1 MNNNLKEYIESFD
14 NIIWLYIDI
23 IDNKILENENL
34 KNIDNETKKELFD
47 YIFNKYLDS
56 ESELNSLSI
65 DARYYGF
72 FRLKDIEIFLPIEEY
87 CNNKIRDEIEK
98 IKISNVRNIFM
109 HLDMIIFLDDKSL
122 LNKIQFD
129 EYLSFI
135 SGRIKDINYGNGYYY
150 AKSMSL
156 IFIINLL
163 LEKIKEKED
172 IDEILDAIKKFDEFG
187 QYNILEYIIYSLTKE
202 EIQSDLIYDNLI
214 KYCIELFNEEKL
226 RKSFYDKRI
235 TKTLYTIINSIS
247 DNNERLKYILD
258 VYFTKDEKELE
269 EIYQYIDYEERY
281 KLDIP
286 IYCLLRLTE
295 NKIDIKSILTDAQYR
310 LVIMYLALK
319 VKNINEII
327 VKNISGEDIYLS
339 IYWDLIRNQF
349 LEYCNNY
356 DIKQHG
362 LFFLDRYRNLLEV
375 INPTKEEFEKFSEA
389 AKNFFYWYIIKED
402 NKELYLLIPKEIKK
416 AIETDKRYREKIE
429 EEKDSFQKEKVKCV
443 HKFFDKNRII
453 EDIDNIIKVL
463 GNSPTFQDL
472 SFYNSES
479 YKDKYENKEKYLQE
493 TERIIINPFIID
505 YYLIISRIFVKNVF
519 MDKIKEYVDKYW
531 DKHWGIQLYNYL
543 KRHSDIKVNF
553 SEKEKG
559 KIKDYFKSSNYK
571 ENIKDLHNC
580 LKGTFDNSYLYFVF
594 YNIKNIF
601 DIEFEYD
608 EEILINMLKIPY
620 YYYKGDIKLYNN
632 YYYLDYMGITVEYDA
647 DNINFDIFFN
657 SIEIKNSVL
666 KNLIENTDK
675 NKITDEFGSYYALLN
690 IIKLYNSDKE
700 KLYVYYDKIVELVIH
715 FYILSLNEVG
725 FSQIYNIINN
735 FIQENNLDNKILNII
750 NKSNQINYDHL
761 KYINNLQRKLLEVKR
776 VYTSSCYK
784 LIYEIRRK
792 IKSKDIKISYN
803 INPSAIEKIKYEL
816 SQLCKNSNF
825 DYLNQEEFK
834 NLKNQV
840 KNISSKFIE
849 DTDLNFEERMYYEN
863 LLYLQSFII
872 ENIEIWKNFTEFLI
886 NNKDYYYSDM
896 IIEKL
901 IFENLFKYIDKNN
914 FNFDFFIDNLILL
927 YNSIIEKPYKD
938 GIIPNETLIHN
949 FLNRI
954 IFILSEL
961 NIPNK
966 FYTKI
971 YNSINNLN
979 FTIKKE
985 IQKSENYQ
993 INPFKIKKELNKKDD
1008 SIKYIISDLEG
1019 DNEESF
1025 FSIEKIID
1033 HIDNNYIIDSK
1044 VSDISLSRIL
1054 YFKYLLKDINSRC
1067 LTIAHPSSFED
1078 IKERVCKF
1086 SNKFY
1091 ICCFTKTTDSKDEYA
1106 WWKIYGQVPNDK
1118 FDNIKIRITVKA
1130 NELIKNILDKGC
1142 VNFVYYFGDIK
1153 YIKNKKEKNEDDIK
1167 DFFQKDD
1174 SFFFENEFRVLVD
1187 CKCEND
1193 NRIKRDEN
1201 NIPYFLELPINIDL
1215 YRKIKLDN
1223 DKYSFNPYK
1232 SIEERDKNAVKYLL
1246 KEAQDKI

>member
-1 MNNNLKEYIESFD
+1 
-14 NIIWLYIDI
+14 
-23 IDNKILENENL
+23 
-34 KNIDNETKKELFD
+34 
-47 YIFNKYLDS
+47 
-56 ESELNSLSI
+56 
-65 DARYYGF
+65 
-72 FRLKDIEIFLPIEEY
+72 
-87 CNNKIRDEIEK
+87 
-98 IKISNVRNIFM
+98 
-109 HLDMIIFLDDKSL
+109 
-122 LNKIQFD
+122 
-129 EYLSFI
+129 
-135 SGRIKDINYGNGYYY
+135 
-150 AKSMSL
+150 
-156 IFIINLL
+156 
-163 LEKIKEKED
+163 
-172 IDEILDAIKKFDEFG
+172 
-187 QYNILEYIIYSLTKE
+187 
-202 EIQSDLIYDNLI
+202 
-214 KYCIELFNEEKL
+214 
-226 RKSFYDKRI
+226 
-235 TKTLYTIINSIS
+235 
-247 DNNERLKYILD
+247 
-258 VYFTKDEKELE
+258 
-269 EIYQYIDYEERY
+269 
-281 KLDIP
+281 
-286 IYCLLRLTE
+286 
-295 NKIDIKSILTDAQYR
+295 
-310 LVIMYLALK
+310 
-319 VKNINEII
+319 
-327 VKNISGEDIYLS
+327 
-339 IYWDLIRNQF
+339 
-349 LEYCNNY
+349 
-356 DIKQHG
+356 
-362 LFFLDRYRNLLEV
+362 
-375 INPTKEEFEKFSEA
+375 
-389 AKNFFYWYIIKED
+389 
-402 NKELYLLIPKEIKK
+402 
-416 AIETDKRYREKIE
+416 
-429 EEKDSFQKEKVKCV
+429 
-443 HKFFDKNRII
+443 
-453 EDIDNIIKVL
+453 
-463 GNSPTFQDL
+463 
-472 SFYNSES
+472 
-479 YKDKYENKEKYLQE
+479 
-493 TERIIINPFIID
+493 
-505 YYLIISRIFVKNVF
+505 

-553 SEKEKG
+553 TEKEKG

-620 YYYKGDIKLYNN
+620 YYYRGDIKLYNN
-632 YYYLDYMGITVEYDA
+632 NYYLEYFGIIMEYDA

-657 SIEIKNSVL
+657 SIEIKSSVL

-675 NKITDEFGSYYALLN
+675 NKITDEFGSYYTLLS

-872 ENIEIWKNFTEFLI
+872 ENIKIWKNFTEFLI

-901 IFENLFKYIDKNN
+901 IFENLFEYIDNNN

-949 FLNRI
+949 FLDRI
-954 IFILSEL
+954 ISILSKL
-961 NIPNK
+961 NIYSK
-966 FYTKI
+966 FYTRI

-993 INPFKIKKELNKKDD
+993 INPFKIKKELNKKND

-1019 DNEESF
+1019 NNEKSF
-1025 FSIEKIID
+1025 FSIEEIIE

-1054 YFKYLLKDINSRC
+1054 YFKYLLKDINNRC

-1091 ICCFTKTTDSKDEYA
+1091 ICCFSKTTDSKDEYA

-1118 FDNIKIRITVKA
+1118 FDNTKIRITVKA

-1187 CKCEND
+1187 CKCKND

>member
-1 MNNNLKEYIESFD
+1 MNNNLREYIESFD
-14 NIIWLYIDI
+14 NIIWFYRDI

-34 KNIDNETKKELFD
+34 KSIDNEAKKELFD
-47 YIFNKYLDS
+47 YIFDKYLDS
-56 ESELNSLSI
+56 ESELNSLSV
-65 DARYYGF
+65 DSRYYSVVIHF
-72 FRLKDIEIFLPIEEY
+72 LNKIEIFLPIEEY
-87 CNNKIRDEIEK
+87 CNNKIRDEIKK
-98 IKISNVRNIFM
+98 IKISNVRDIFM
-109 HLDMIIFLDDKSL
+109 CLDMALFLDDKSL
-122 LNKIQFD
+122 LNEIPFD

-135 SGRIKDINYGNGYYY
+135 SYRIKDINYGNGYFY

-163 LEKIKEKED
+163 LEKIKEKAD
-172 IDEILDAIKKFDEFG
+172 IDKILDAIKKFDEFG

-202 EIQSDLIYDNLI
+202 EIQSNLIYDNLI
-214 KYCIELFNEEKL
+214 KYCIKLFNEEKL
-226 RKSFYDKRI
+226 RKSHLNKRI
-235 TKTLYTIINSIS
+235 TKILEVIIDAIFE
-247 DNNERLKYILD
+247 DIERLKFILD
-258 VYFTKDEKELE
+258 IYFTKDEKELN
-269 EIYQYIDYEERY
+269 EIYEYIEYEEKY

-286 IYCLLRLTE
+286 LYCISK
-295 NKIDIKSILTDAQYR
+295 NKIDIKNILTDAQY
-310 LVIMYLALK
+310 VIIIRYLALYVEK
-319 VKNINEII
+319 DNKIIIKNVIGE
-327 VKNISGEDIYLS
+327 NIDLS
-339 IYWDLIRNQF
+339 IYWDLVREKF
-349 LEYCNNY
+349 LWYCSTKTFDLY
-356 DIKQHG
+356 
-362 LFFLDRYRNLLEV
+362 FFNRYRNILQLL
-375 INPTKEEFEKFSEA
+375 NPTKEEFKKFPKQT
-389 AKNFFYWYIIKED
+389 KNVFYWHIIKED
-402 NKELYLLIPKEIKK
+402 NKELYPLIPKEVKK
-416 AIETDKRYREKIE
+416 AIETDKRYKEKIE
-429 EEKDSFQKEKVKCV
+429 EEKQLFQKERIECV
-443 HKFFDKNRII
+443 HKFFNKNRII

-463 GNSPTFQDL
+463 GNNPTFQDL
-472 SFYNSES
+472 SYYNDEFY
-479 YKDKYENKEKYLQE
+479 KGKYDNKEKYLE
-493 TERIIINPFIID
+493 DTERVIINPFIID
-505 YYLIISRIFVKNVF
+505 YYLIISKFFVKTVF
-519 MDKIKEYVDKYW
+519 MDKIKEYVDNYW
-531 DKHWGIQLYNYL
+531 DKHWAIHLYNYL
-543 KRHSDIKVNF
+543 KRHGDIVDKVNF
-553 SEKEKG
+553 SEEEKN

-620 YYYKGDIKLYNN
+620 YYYRGDIKLFNNN
-632 YYYLDYMGITVEYDA
+632 YYLEYAGIIGENDDSNV
-647 DNINFDIFFN
+647 NFDRFFISNREMKN
-657 SIEIKNSVL
+657 SILQK
-666 KNLIENTDK
+666 LIETI
-675 NKITDEFGSYYALLN
+675 NKYRITDEFGSYYTLLS

-849 DTDLNFEERMYYEN
+849 NTDLNFEERMYYEN

-901 IFENLFKYIDKNN
+901 IFENLFEYIDKNN

-938 GIIPNETLIHN
+938 GVIPNETLIHN

-985 IQKSENYQ
+985 IQKSKNYE
-993 INPFKIKKELNKKDD
+993 IIPFKIRKELNKKDN

-1019 DNEESF
+1019 NNEKSF
-1025 FSIEKIID
+1025 FSIEEIID

-1054 YFKYLLKDINSRC
+1054 YFKYLLKDINNRC

-1091 ICCFTKTTDSKDEYA
+1091 ICCFSKTTDSKDEYA

>member
-1 MNNNLKEYIESFD
+1 MNNNLREYIESFD
-14 NIIWLYIDI
+14 NIIWFYRDI

-34 KNIDNETKKELFD
+34 KSIDNEAKKELFD
-47 YIFNKYLDS
+47 YIFDKYLDS
-56 ESELNSLSI
+56 ESELNSLSV
-65 DARYYGF
+65 DSRYYSVVIHF
-72 FRLKDIEIFLPIEEY
+72 LNKIEIFLPIEEY
-87 CNNKIRDEIEK
+87 CNNKIRDEIKK
-98 IKISNVRNIFM
+98 IKISNVRDIFM
-109 HLDMIIFLDDKSL
+109 CLDMALFLDDKSL
-122 LNKIQFD
+122 LNEIPFD

-135 SGRIKDINYGNGYYY
+135 SYRIKDINYGNGYFY

-163 LEKIKEKED
+163 LEKIKEKAD
-172 IDEILDAIKKFDEFG
+172 IDKILDAIKKFDEFG

-202 EIQSDLIYDNLI
+202 EIQSNLIYDNLI
-214 KYCIELFNEEKL
+214 KYCIKLFNEEKL
-226 RKSFYDKRI
+226 RKSHLNKRI
-235 TKTLYTIINSIS
+235 TKILEVIIDAIFE
-247 DNNERLKYILD
+247 DIERLKFILD
-258 VYFTKDEKELE
+258 IYFTKDEKELN
-269 EIYQYIDYEERY
+269 EIYEYIEYEEKY

-286 IYCLLRLTE
+286 LYCISK
-295 NKIDIKSILTDAQYR
+295 NKIDIKNILTDAQY
-310 LVIMYLALK
+310 VIIIRYLALYVEK
-319 VKNINEII
+319 DNKIIIKNVIGE
-327 VKNISGEDIYLS
+327 NIDLS
-339 IYWDLIRNQF
+339 IYWDLVREKF
-349 LEYCNNY
+349 LWYCSTKTFDLY
-356 DIKQHG
+356 
-362 LFFLDRYRNLLEV
+362 FFNRYRNILQLL
-375 INPTKEEFEKFSEA
+375 NPTKEEFKKFPKQT
-389 AKNFFYWYIIKED
+389 KNVFYWHIIKED
-402 NKELYLLIPKEIKK
+402 NKELYPLIPKEVKK
-416 AIETDKRYREKIE
+416 AIETDKRYKEKIE
-429 EEKDSFQKEKVKCV
+429 EEKQLFQKERIECV
-443 HKFFDKNRII
+443 HKFFNKNRII

-463 GNSPTFQDL
+463 GNNPTFQDL
-472 SFYNSES
+472 SYYNDEFY
-479 YKDKYENKEKYLQE
+479 KGKYDNKEKYLE
-493 TERIIINPFIID
+493 DTERVIINPFIID
-505 YYLIISRIFVKNVF
+505 YYLIISKFFVKTVF
-519 MDKIKEYVDKYW
+519 MDKIKEYVDNYW
-531 DKHWGIQLYNYL
+531 DKHWAIHLYNYL
-543 KRHSDIKVNF
+543 KRHGDIVDKVNF
-553 SEKEKG
+553 SEEEKN

-620 YYYKGDIKLYNN
+620 YYYRGDIKLFNNN
-632 YYYLDYMGITVEYDA
+632 YYLEYAGIIGENDDSNV
-647 DNINFDIFFN
+647 NFDRFFISNKEMKN
-657 SIEIKNSVL
+657 SILQK
-666 KNLIENTDK
+666 LIETI
-675 NKITDEFGSYYALLN
+675 NKYRITDEFGSYYTLLS

-849 DTDLNFEERMYYEN
+849 NTDLNFEERMYYEN

-901 IFENLFKYIDKNN
+901 IFENLFEYIDKNN

-938 GIIPNETLIHN
+938 GVIPNETLIHN

-985 IQKSENYQ
+985 IQKSKNYE
-993 INPFKIKKELNKKDD
+993 IIPFKIRKELNKKDN

-1019 DNEESF
+1019 NNEKSF
-1025 FSIEKIID
+1025 FSIEEIID

-1054 YFKYLLKDINSRC
+1054 YFKYLLKDINNRC

-1091 ICCFTKTTDSKDEYA
+1091 ICCFSKTTDSKDEYA